1 MKISQFMTYME
12 ARTQS
17 LETLRAY
24 RSSLV
29 RFAAYLDKET
39 LSADQIRR
47 QTISEYINFLQRNR
61 GRTIREQLSAATIN
75 GHLSVISQYYRWL
88 QGEEEGRISNPVS
101 LIDRPK
107 IRNKK
112 PRAVEDRIL
121 LALDRVSA
129 LVVTRHSYLFCCI
142 RDCGSVNYVA

>member
-29 RFAAYLDKET
+29 RFAAYLDKEN

-47 QTISEYINFLQRNR
+47 QTISEVHQFLAE
-61 GRTIREQLSAATIN
+61 EQKKN
-75 GHLSVISQYYRWL
+75 D
-88 QGEEEGRISNPVS
+88 QG
-101 LIDRPK
+101 
-107 IRNKK
+107 
-112 PRAVEDRIL
+112 AVER
-121 LALDRVSA
+121 
-129 LVVTRHSYLFCCI
+129 RH
-142 RDCGSVNYVA
+142 DQ